1 MRPIIAYVVTA
12 LVFGGLDF
20 VWLSSTGAT
29 LYKPVLG
36 DLVLDKPRLAPA
48 AVFYVLYIFGLVWFA
63 ILPGLEAGRWSKAL
77 INGVLFGLVAYATY
91 DLTNQATLKVWSMR
105 ITLIDL
111 GWGAFASATACT
123 VSYFA
128 TRALTKG

>member
-1 MRPIIAYVVTA
+1 
-12 LVFGGLDF
+12 
-20 VWLSSTGAT
+20 
-29 LYKPVLG
+29 
-36 DLVLDKPRLAPA
+36 VLDKPRLAPA

-111 GWGAFASATACT
+111 GWGAFASAAACMAG
-123 VSYFA
+123 YFV
-128 TRALTKG
+128 TSALIKR